1 MAGSVDSGRDGSN
14 AGGED
19 GLPLKDEIL
28 WGAAFL
34 CDCCKFCF
42 HRSPK

>member
-1 MAGSVDSGRDGSN
+1 MAGSVDSGRDDSN

-19 GLPLKDEIL
+19 GLPLKDESL
-28 WGAAFL
+28 WDPALL
-34 CDCCKFCF
+34 CGCCRFCF